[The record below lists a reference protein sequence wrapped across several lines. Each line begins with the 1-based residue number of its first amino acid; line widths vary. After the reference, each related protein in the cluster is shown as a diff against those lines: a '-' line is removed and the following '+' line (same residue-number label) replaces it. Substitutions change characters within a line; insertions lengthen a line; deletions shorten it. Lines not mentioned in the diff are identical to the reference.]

1 MVGHLGKRAG
11 ACEARL
17 PASET
22 PMPGPNPDWLI
33 WSQLARDWATA
44 FTFLAILATGVF
56 GLFRYLRSE
65 RLRQTE
71 QVRELYRMF
80 FESERY
86 RNIRFILHH
95 PEAPEFATLKAELA
109 ADGMPGKIEG
119 QLIDLL
125 NFFEFVSGLT
135 RRGLVARRDVDW
147 MFTNFID
154 RLVRVDFLRAYIM
167 AGDYHELALACRRAI
182 KTGAGRAR

>member
-1 MVGHLGKRAG
+1 
-11 ACEARL
+11 
-17 PASET
+17 
-22 PMPGPNPDWLI
+22 MPGPNPDWLI

-44 FTFLAILATGVF
+44 FTFLALLAAGVF

-86 RNIRFILHH
+86 RRVRFIIRR
-95 PEAPEFATLKAELA
+95 PETPEFAALKAELA
-109 ADGMPGKIEG
+109 AGGVPRELEG
-119 QLIDLL
+119 ALIDLL

-147 MFTNFID
+147 MFANFID
-154 RLVRVDFLRAYIM
+154 RLMKIDFLRAYILS
-167 AGDYHELALACRRAI
+167 GEYHELGRACRRVGRAE
-182 KTGAGRAR
+182 AGRAKPDGFQ

>member
-1 MVGHLGKRAG
+1 MA
-11 ACEARL
+11 
-17 PASET
+17 
-22 PMPGPNPDWLI
+22 GPNPDLLI

-44 FTFLAILATGVF
+44 FTFLALLAAGLF

-86 RNIRFILHH
+86 RRIRFVIHH
-95 PEAPEFATLKAELA
+95 PEAPEFDKLKAELA
-109 ADGMPGKIEG
+109 ADGVPQELEG
-119 QLIDLL
+119 ELIDLL

-135 RRGLVARRDVDW
+135 RRGLVARSDIDW
-147 MFTNFID
+147 MFANFIE
-154 RLVRVDFLRAYIM
+154 RIVKVDFLRTYIL
-167 AGDYHELALACRRAI
+167 AGDYHELARAARRAGRS
-182 KTGAGRAR
+182 GAGKSKSDGFQ